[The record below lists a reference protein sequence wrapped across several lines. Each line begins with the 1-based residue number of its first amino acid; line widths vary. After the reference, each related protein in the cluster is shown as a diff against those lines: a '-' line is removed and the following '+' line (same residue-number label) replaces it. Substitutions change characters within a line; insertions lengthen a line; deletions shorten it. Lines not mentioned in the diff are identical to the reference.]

1 MACNSVFA
9 AAAVLVLLHCIPAS
23 AQRLTGNLTGSGA
36 TCIPD
41 VAFSAGT
48 GLGQGCADGEACCT
62 TTNTCVKRSSC
73 SEFMRI
79 CPPPSCGK
87 DTNFQDAE
95 CPAEVSK
102 IFKSPK
108 NLKCQSS
115 RDAVCYSNG
124 TAMVVSCTN
133 AAGSLVATLSV
144 LLLASLAA
152 LAVSLLG

>member
-1 MACNSVFA
+1 MACSTVLA
-9 AAAVLVLLHCIPAS
+9 AAALLLLLQCNTVS

-62 TTNTCVKRSSC
+62 TTNTCVKKGSC
-73 SEFMRI
+73 SDFMRI

-87 DTNFQDAE
+87 DTNFQDTE
-95 CPAEVSK
+95 CPAQVSK

-115 RDAVCYSNG
+115 KDAVCYTNG

-133 AAGSLVATLSV
+133 AAGALIASLSV
-144 LLLASLAA
+144 LWLAA
-152 LAVSLLG
+152 VAAVLSALVG